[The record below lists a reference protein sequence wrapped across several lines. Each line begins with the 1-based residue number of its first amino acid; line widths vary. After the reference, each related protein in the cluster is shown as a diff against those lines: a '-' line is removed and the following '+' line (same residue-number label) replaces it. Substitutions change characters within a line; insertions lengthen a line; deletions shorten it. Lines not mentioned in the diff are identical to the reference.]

1 MPVHDR
7 FDNSYTR
14 LPAALWRRQAPSPL
28 RHPRLIDIN
37 QPLLAELG
45 LDAAWWSSPE
55 ALQGLAGHGVW
66 PGADPIAMK
75 YGGHQFGGWNPD
87 LGDGRGLLL
96 GEIVD
101 DHQRRW
107 DLHLKG
113 SGSTPFSRMGDGRAV
128 LRSSIREYL
137 AGEALH
143 ALGIPT
149 TRALALVGSDEPVR
163 RERMET
169 GATLLRVA
177 DSHVRFGHFEWIFH
191 SGREDLLPVLADY
204 IIARHYPDCLALK
217 NRYEAFFIQVV
228 ERTARLMADWQRV
241 GFAHGVMNTDNF
253 SITGQTLDFGPYGF
267 LETYDPYH
275 ICNHSDHNGR
285 YAWYLQPSVG
295 LWNLNA
301 LAHALSP
308 LIPIPALKDAL
319 ARYEPALIAHYDSGM
334 RTRLGLASAGDHV
347 EADDRL
353 LVQDWLQLLQSA
365 KADFSR
371 SFRALGEFSL
381 DIQISH
387 AEADWGAQGAT
398 ARAWLQRYQ
407 ARVAREGISESERQR
422 RLRAANPAYVLRNYL
437 AEIAIK
443 AAEQGDD
450 KPLHTL
456 LAVLRSPFEE
466 RPEWAPYAGEAPAW
480 GRCLEISC
488 SS

>member
-1 MPVHDR
+1 VGSPR
-7 FDNSYTR
+7 FDNRYTR
-14 LPAALWRRQAPSPL
+14 LPDALWRRQTPSPL
-28 RHPRLIDIN
+28 RNPRLIDLN

-45 LDAAWWSSPE
+45 LDAAWWASPE
-55 ALQGLAGHGVW
+55 ALRGLAGEIVW
-66 PGADPIAMK
+66 PGADPVAMK
-75 YGGHQFGGWNPD
+75 YGGHQFGVWNPE

-96 GEIVD
+96 GEVTD
-101 DHQRRW
+101 PEGRPW

-113 SGSTPFSRMGDGRAV
+113 SGPTPFSRMGDGRAV

-143 ALGIPT
+143 ALGVPT
-149 TRALALVGSDEPVR
+149 TRALALVGSGHPVR
-163 RERMET
+163 RETMET

-177 DSHVRFGHFEWIFH
+177 DSHVRFGHFEWLFH
-191 SGREDLLPVLADY
+191 SGRADLLPVLADHV
-204 IIARHYPDCLALK
+204 IARHYPDCQARDD
-217 NRYEAFFIQVV
+217 RYAAFFTQVV

-308 LIPIPALKDAL
+308 LIPVPALKEAL
-319 ARYEPALIAHYDSGM
+319 AGYEPALIAHYDDGM
-334 RTRLGLASAGDHV
+334 RARLGLATT
-347 EADDRL
+347 EADDRA
-353 LVQDWLQLLQSA
+353 LVHDWLTLLQQGGF
-365 KADFSR
+365 DLPR
-371 SFRALGEFSL
+371 RFRALADTTL
-381 DIQISH
+381 DIQLEF
-387 AEADWGAQGAT
+387 AEADWGGQADA
-398 ARAWLQRYQ
+398 ARGWLRRYQ
-407 ARVAREGISESERQR
+407 ARVAREGIGEDERR
-422 RLRAANPAYVLRNYL
+422 RRVRAANPAYVLRNYL

-443 AAEQGDD
+443 AAEHGDD
-450 KPLHTL
+450 QPLKTL
-456 LAVLRSPFEE
+456 LEVLRQPFGE
-466 RPEWAPYAGEAPAW
+466 RPEWAAYAGEAPAW
-480 GRCLEISC
+480 GRCLNISC